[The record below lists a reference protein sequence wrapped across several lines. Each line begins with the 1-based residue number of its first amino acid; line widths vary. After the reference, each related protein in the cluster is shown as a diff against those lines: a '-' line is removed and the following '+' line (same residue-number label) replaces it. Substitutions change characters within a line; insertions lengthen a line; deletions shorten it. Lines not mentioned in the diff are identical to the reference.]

1 MSVTDSPLRA
11 SPVKNLLLRCAFYY
25 GWAELLVLFLGMQN
39 RAQPI
44 FSSLGRVTMQEFSVL
59 CTPLL
64 HSTRS
69 RDFHSPCYFM
79 GNHMICAHNHHRSHA
94 QLSHLVCAHD
104 HHRLYAQ
111 LSHMTRD
118 ARCITPFLDHA
129 SCLWLV
135 ICFTCCDYIS
145 HLIFRPRPRA
155 WFLH

>member
-11 SPVKNLLLRCAFYY
+11 SPVKNLLLRCTFYY

-44 FSSLGRVTMQEFSVL
+44 FSSLGRVTMQEFSAL
-59 CTPLL
+59 CVRGQMHERARHLPFGTERQTPLL

-69 RDFHSPCYFM
+69 RDLHSPCYFM

-94 QLSHLVCAHD
+94 QLSHIICAHN
-104 HHRLYAQ
+104 HHRLRAQ
-111 LSHMTRD
+111 LSHITHD

-129 SCLWLV
+129 SCL
-135 ICFTCCDYIS
+135 
-145 HLIFRPRPRA
+145 
-155 WFLH
+155 